1 MLGRTA
7 GRRTEITSHRVATPC
22 SSAWF
27 NPPWWTLPHRSVS
40 MLKSPCL
47 PGRGVERAAPERSC
61 GWVVALHLWRE
72 RKSDTLSTS
81 GAEMKL
87 DVNAFQAMKA
97 NLLTNLGCISFFPS
111 SHSEQHYQYLCLC
124 HLFPALLCSCRSISQ
139 QPGHGRN
146 KEAKAARKEMWNM
159 GTGKR
164 ATVSGHPG
172 EMFICT
178 TSLTFSPKRG
188 LLLNFWGNSGWA
200 RESGTVGLWRWGGDR
215 RMFGVSR
222 KSIFLGDSVPFPAHP
237 VCLAFPSWS
246 LSKGTSTHTSLL
258 PCCHWTTQ
266 NHNQLSPADKLTCY
280 PRF

>member
-1 MLGRTA
+1 
-7 GRRTEITSHRVATPC
+7 
-22 SSAWF
+22 
-27 NPPWWTLPHRSVS
+27 
-40 MLKSPCL
+40 
-47 PGRGVERAAPERSC
+47 
-61 GWVVALHLWRE
+61 
-72 RKSDTLSTS
+72 
-81 GAEMKL
+81 MKL

-111 SHSEQHYQYLCLC
+111 SHSEQHYLYLCLC
-124 HLFPALLCSCRSISQ
+124 HLFQPCCVPAGASPSSLDTAGIRRPRQQERKCGTWELGKGQQCLDIQEKCLFAPLLL
-139 QPGHGRN
+139 PFPP
-146 KEAKAARKEMWNM
+146 KE
-159 GTGKR
+159 
-164 ATVSGHPG
+164 
-172 EMFICT
+172 
-178 TSLTFSPKRG
+178 G